1 MSEQTITFDPESL
14 RNPPDAERLVFG
26 LRDTGYDFYT
36 ASADIIDNSIAAGA
50 TEVNI
55 QVELMQ
61 DGRKFVYFGDNG
73 CGMTPEELV
82 NAMRYGAP
90 RRENSKS
97 LGKFGLGL
105 KTASTSCCKKFAVI
119 TRSDPSKPLAKLAWD
134 IESITNDWMMLPE
147 KTSAIEAR
155 KFDELCGEK
164 GTLVVWSKCD
174 RILNKQ
180 YDEPGGSKEQ
190 MALNKRRKILNDHI
204 GKIFH
209 KYLDTKEIDYPNVT
223 IILNGQPV
231 EFWNPFWPER
241 SEQMISENESQ
252 LDIESED
259 GTTST
264 AIMRAWIL
272 PHSNDLSKEEN
283 DRFARITNKAQ
294 GFYVYREGRMIHSGG
309 WLDVFGTTE
318 PHYSLLR
325 VEFCFDNELD
335 HAFQIDVKKSR
346 IIFDPALEEAL
357 KERLSPIR
365 TEANNRSRRKE
376 AKAVG
381 ALKLDHTAANNSIK
395 ETRIT
400 DKPSI
405 EDANPEKQEASI
417 QNASGKK
424 ITIKTPV
431 HSNIP
436 TGNLYVTE
444 ADDVEDGFLWE
455 PSLQSP
461 GSEGYVTAVRLNKRH
476 DFYKK
481 IYIRLASNG
490 QGLQGLDLMLWALS
504 NAEYNNTDEELMP
517 VFKEFREQ
525 VSRNLKKLLD
535 KVPMPDAYD
544 LEEATGNTAGGE

>member
-1 MSEQTITFDPESL
+1 MPEQAITFDPDSL

-50 TEVNI
+50 TEI
-55 QVELMQ
+55 KIEVELMQ

-73 CGMTPEELV
+73 CGMTPGELV

-134 IESITNDWMMLPE
+134 IETISNDWMMLTE
-147 KTSAIEAR
+147 DISVIEAK
-155 KFDELCGEK
+155 KFEQLCGAK

-180 YDEPGGSKEQ
+180 YDEPGGTKEQ
-190 MALNKRRKILNDHI
+190 AALKNRRKILNDHI

-209 KYLDTKEIDYPNVT
+209 KYIDPNETDYPNVNIT
-223 IILNGQPV
+223 LNGEPV
-231 EFWNPFWPER
+231 PHWNPFFPEK
-241 SEQMISENESQ
+241 SEQMISQNES
-252 LDIESED
+252 LLVIESED
-259 GTTST
+259 GTEAT
-264 AIMRAWIL
+264 ALMRAWIL
-272 PHSNDLSKEEN
+272 PHSNDLTKEEN
-283 DRFARITNKAQ
+283 ERFARISNKAQ
-294 GFYVYREGRMIHSGG
+294 GFYVYREGRMIHNGG
-309 WLDVFGTTE
+309 WLDVFGSVE
-318 PHYSLLR
+318 PHFSLLR
-325 VEFCFDNELD
+325 VEFCFDHELD

-365 TEANNRSRRKE
+365 TEANNRYRRRTSKE
-376 AKAVG
+376 AGKVN
-381 ALKLDHTAANNSIK
+381 LDHTAANNSIK
-395 ETRIT
+395 ETPIS
-400 DKPSI
+400 DKPAI
-405 EDANPEKQEASI
+405 QGANPAKQEASI
-417 QNASGKK
+417 QNATGKK
-424 ITIKTPV
+424 ITIKTTV
-431 HSNIP
+431 RNNIAP
-436 TGNLYVTE
+436 SDLYVTE

-455 PSLQSP
+455 PSLQSS
-461 GSEGYVTAVRLNKRH
+461 GSDGHVTAVRLNKRH

-481 IYIRLASNG
+481 IYVRLASNG

-504 NAEYNNTDEELMP
+504 NAEYNNTAEDLTP

-535 KVPMPDAYD
+535 KMPMPDAYD
-544 LEEATGNTAGGE
+544 LDEAAGNSPVVE

>member
-1 MSEQTITFDPESL
+1 MSEQTITFDSDSL
-14 RNPPDAERLVFG
+14 RNPPDAERLVVG

-73 CGMTPEELV
+73 CGMSPEELV

-119 TRSDPSKPLAKLAWD
+119 TRSDSSKPMAKLAWD
-134 IESITNDWMMLPE
+134 IENITNDWMMLPE
-147 KTSAIEAR
+147 AISAIEAK

-174 RILNKQ
+174 RILNKH

-190 MALNKRRKILNDHI
+190 TALKNRRRILGEHI

-209 KYLDTKEIDYPNVT
+209 KYLDPRETEYSNVK
-223 IILNGQPV
+223 IMLNG
-231 EFWNPFWPER
+231 ESILLWNPFYPER
-241 SEQMISENESQ
+241 SEQMISPNESQ
-252 LDIESED
+252 LVIESED
-259 GTTST
+259 GAAAT

-272 PHSNDLSKEEN
+272 PHSNDLTKEEN
-283 DRFARITNKAQ
+283 DRFARISNKAQ
-294 GFYVYREGRMIHSGG
+294 GFYVYREGRMIHNGG
-309 WLDVFGTTE
+309 WLDVFGSVE
-318 PHYSLLR
+318 PHFSLLR
-325 VEFCFDNELD
+325 VEFCFDHELD

-346 IIFDPALEEAL
+346 IIFDPALEDAL

-365 TEANNRSRRKE
+365 TEANNRYRRRTSKV
-376 AKAVG
+376 VG
-381 ALKLDHTAANNSIK
+381 AVKLDHTAANNSIK
-395 ETRIT
+395 ETPIS

-405 EDANPEKQEASI
+405 EGVNSAKQEASI
-417 QNASGKK
+417 QNTAGKK
-424 ITIKTPV
+424 ITIKTTV
-431 HSNIP
+431 RNNMASAD
-436 TGNLYVTE
+436 LYVTE

-455 PSLQSP
+455 PSLQSL
-461 GSEGYVTAVRLNKRH
+461 GSDGHVTAVRLNKRH

-481 IYIRLASNG
+481 IYVRLASNG

-504 NAEYNNTDEELMP
+504 NAEYNNTDEELTP

-535 KVPMPDAYD
+535 KMPMPDSYD
-544 LEEATGNTAGGE
+544 LEEAAGNAPVIE

>member
-1 MSEQTITFDPESL
+1 MPDFISFDSFSL

-50 TEVNI
+50 TDVNI
-55 QVELMQ
+55 QIDLMS

-73 CGMTPEELV
+73 CGMDPAELV

-90 RRENSKS
+90 RRNNSKS

-119 TRSDPSKPLAKLAWD
+119 TRKDDSQPLAKLAWD
-134 IESITNDWMMLPE
+134 IENISNDWIMLTEQITPIE
-147 KTSAIEAR
+147 KKQFE
-155 KFDELCGEK
+155 DLCGSK
-164 GTLVVWSKCD
+164 GTLVIWSKCD

-180 YDEPGGSKEQ
+180 YDEPGGAQELR
-190 MALNKRRKILNDHI
+190 ALINRRVKLNEHI
-204 GKIFH
+204 GKVFH
-209 KYLDTKEIDYPNVT
+209 KYLDTQEVLYPNVT
-223 IILNGQPV
+223 ITINGEKV
-231 EFWNPFWPER
+231 SRWNPFWPER
-241 SEQMISENESQ
+241 SVQMLSESESR
-252 LDIESED
+252 LEIVSED
-259 GTTST
+259 GASST

-272 PHSNDLSKEEN
+272 PHSNDITKEEN

-309 WLDVFGTTE
+309 WLDVFGSVE
-318 PHYSLLR
+318 PHFSLLR
-325 VEFCFDNELD
+325 VEFCFDHELD

-346 IIFDPALEEAL
+346 IIFDPGLEEAL

-365 TEANNRSRRKE
+365 GEANNLYRRK
-376 AKAVG
+376 ASKAISL
-381 ALKLDHTAANNSIK
+381 LKLDHAAANTSIK
-395 ETRIT
+395 ETALS

-405 EDANPEKQEASI
+405 ENANPNSQEASI
-417 QNASGKK
+417 QNVSGKK
-424 ITIKTPV
+424 IIIKTTVRNGIAPAD
-431 HSNIP
+431 
-436 TGNLYVTE
+436 LYVTE

-455 PSLQSP
+455 PSLQST

-476 DFYKK
+476 DFFKK
-481 IYIRLASNG
+481 IYVRLANNG

-504 NAEYNNTDEELMP
+504 TAEYNNTAEDLTP

-535 KVPMPDAYD
+535 KMPMPDSID
-544 LEEATGNTAGGE
+544 LGEASGNCSVVE